1 MYILQSILNEAKS
14 FANIHWQ
21 TETLPMPLR
30 KAERLIAT
38 RRGNPTGSRRYRLV
52 RSS

>member
-14 FANIHWQ
+14 FANINWQ

-30 KAERLIAT
+30 QVEKVLKARSSA
-38 RRGNPTGSRRYRLV
+38 GTGKRRYRMV
-52 RSS
+52 KV